1 MSECAFARRLSIQNA
16 FFCIPESAFARHLPI
31 QMHSVPAKTSYRST
45 PVDLNKSRS
54 CRARF
59 PADHGR
65 LDAAVESR
73 QLNRILACLAALARL
88 GVTPRFARPKHLAS
102 LGRVTALP
110 RFARPGLAL
119 QVVKLCGCRIRGITC
134 PAASKMRGRLT
145 SGSPGACPQAAR
157 IGRHWTSRI
166 RSLGACPQAARI
178 GHRWTS
184 QTRFPGACPMA
195 ATVGRRWTSQ
205 ISLSGCLSNG
215 GRGWTTLDKSN
226 SLSGRLSTG
235 GQDWTPMDKSNSLA
249 FQRSEASKH
258 YKYSGLSHTHSQHHS
273 AR

>member
-1 MSECAFARRLSIQNA
+1 MRFSTWLEEFVSKSNTIQA
-16 FFCIPESAFARHLPI
+16 QEGITQPGKIAGKTRAKLCI
-31 QMHSVPAKTSYRST
+31 
-45 PVDLNKSRS
+45 SRS

-145 SGSPGACPQAAR
+145 RDLPSSRLLFAFGVLSEWRPG
-157 IGRHWTSRI
+157 
-166 RSLGACPQAARI
+166 L
-178 GHRWTS
+178 
-184 QTRFPGACPMA
+184 
-195 ATVGRRWTSQ
+195 ATT
-205 ISLSGCLSNG
+205 C
-215 GRGWTTLDKSN
+215 
-226 SLSGRLSTG
+226 
-235 GQDWTPMDKSNSLA
+235 
-249 FQRSEASKH
+249 
-258 YKYSGLSHTHSQHHS
+258 
-273 AR
+273 

>member
-1 MSECAFARRLSIQNA
+1 MLLVDFHNMS
-16 FFCIPESAFARHLPI
+16 
-31 QMHSVPAKTSYRST
+31 
-45 PVDLNKSRS
+45 SRS

-145 SGSPGACPQAAR
+145 SGLPSSRLLFAFCRRRRRRSRAW
-157 IGRHWTSRI
+157 GREHERDS
-166 RSLGACPQAARI
+166 
-178 GHRWTS
+178 
-184 QTRFPGACPMA
+184 
-195 ATVGRRWTSQ
+195 V
-205 ISLSGCLSNG
+205 
-215 GRGWTTLDKSN
+215 RGFSTKNVHHNKSC
-226 SLSGRLSTG
+226 
-235 GQDWTPMDKSNSLA
+235 
-249 FQRSEASKH
+249 
-258 YKYSGLSHTHSQHHS
+258 
-273 AR
+273 

>member
-1 MSECAFARRLSIQNA
+1 MAIQNIA
-16 FFCIPESAFARHLPI
+16 ENMIYDI
-31 QMHSVPAKTSYRST
+31 KTYALLR
-45 PVDLNKSRS
+45 VVLQAKSRS

-145 SGSPGACPQAAR
+145 SGLPSSRLLFAFWVLSEWRPG
-157 IGRHWTSRI
+157 
-166 RSLGACPQAARI
+166 L
-178 GHRWTS
+178 
-184 QTRFPGACPMA
+184 
-195 ATVGRRWTSQ
+195 ATT
-205 ISLSGCLSNG
+205 C
-215 GRGWTTLDKSN
+215 
-226 SLSGRLSTG
+226 
-235 GQDWTPMDKSNSLA
+235 
-249 FQRSEASKH
+249 
-258 YKYSGLSHTHSQHHS
+258 
-273 AR
+273 

>member
-1 MSECAFARRLSIQNA
+1 MSSIFIIVSKSNIPSTSWLS
-16 FFCIPESAFARHLPI
+16 CGWESIRFYLRVGVLRSN
-31 QMHSVPAKTSYRST
+31 HSACMASAAEQV
-45 PVDLNKSRS
+45 LQIIESRS

-145 SGSPGACPQAAR
+145 SGLPSSRLLFAFWVLSEWRPG
-157 IGRHWTSRI
+157 
-166 RSLGACPQAARI
+166 L
-178 GHRWTS
+178 
-184 QTRFPGACPMA
+184 
-195 ATVGRRWTSQ
+195 ATT
-205 ISLSGCLSNG
+205 C
-215 GRGWTTLDKSN
+215 
-226 SLSGRLSTG
+226 
-235 GQDWTPMDKSNSLA
+235 
-249 FQRSEASKH
+249 
-258 YKYSGLSHTHSQHHS
+258 
-273 AR
+273 